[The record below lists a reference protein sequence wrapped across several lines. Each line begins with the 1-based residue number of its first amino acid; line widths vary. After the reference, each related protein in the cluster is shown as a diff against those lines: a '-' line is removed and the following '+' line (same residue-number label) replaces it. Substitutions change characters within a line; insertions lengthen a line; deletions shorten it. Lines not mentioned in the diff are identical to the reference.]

1 MTFAVAPMAEKC
13 GEPKVAIQCIG
24 IVVVHQ
30 NILDLLAR
38 LLIVPNEFYTEKLQH
53 PPTVHAFV

>member
-1 MTFAVAPMAEKC
+1 MAEKC